1 MPSKCHP
8 RSPPPPGNSREGG
21 TYPVTAIEF
30 VDALGFLVLAIFGQT
45 KAESMAGAKTVGT
58 PKKPSTSAIT
68 KSTIGG
74 KIKATDDGTTYRQIV
89 ADIEA
94 KAKPQ
99 YSPPNEMGI
108 SDAGRAF
115 LEENKTRPGVIC
127 LPSGLQYR
135 VLKSGAATAKSPLRS
150 TECDVHYRG
159 KLIPADGGSEF
170 DSSYKRGKPATFAP
184 GNVIQGWTIALQ
196 LMGQG
201 DKWAIFVPPHMAY
214 GDAGRRDENRGQ
226 YIPAGAVLCFEIELV
241 SIHGTGKPRPARP
254 SDPFEP
260 PSDGSY
266 IAAKTF
272 DGARTGYVFT
282 TREYGTGYYRD
293 LQAVEQDISEMHAN
307 PKEEVP
313 VLATGGADHATDPP
327 SVLGDLSNQ
336 SDGGGEV
343 ESSGLFGRAPMKKT
357 SAKEAGLA
365 ALKLAADEIA
375 RPPPPLQPAAPPQP
389 PPQPPPELMARM
401 VSVTNPQDDSGA
413 VTGRSTKSTAR
424 RRRTG
429 TPEEQAL
436 REQLAEQMW
445 LTKATVGALETLL
458 LRLRLPTLKHALNDL
473 SLPSDGNKDEL
484 AARLINAMSELTPR
498 DPNIQKEWR
507 GIR

>member
-1 MPSKCHP
+1 
-8 RSPPPPGNSREGG
+8 
-21 TYPVTAIEF
+21 
-30 VDALGFLVLAIFGQT
+30 
-45 KAESMAGAKTVGT
+45 MAVMAKTVGT
-58 PKKPSTSAIT
+58 PQKPPTSANT
-68 KSTIGG
+68 KVTSGG
-74 KIKATDDGTTYRQIV
+74 KIKATIDGTTYRQIV

-94 KAKPQ
+94 KSTPQ
-99 YSPPNEMGI
+99 YSPPNERGI
-108 SDAGRAF
+108 SIAGSAF
-115 LEENKTRPGVIC
+115 LEENKARPGVVC

-159 KLIPADGGSEF
+159 KLIPAEGGIEF
-170 DSSYKRGKPATFAP
+170 DSSYKRSKPATFAP

-241 SIHGTGKPRPARP
+241 SVHGTGKPRPARP
-254 SDPFEP
+254 PNYIKP
-260 PSDGSY
+260 TPSDGSY

-282 TREYGTGYYRD
+282 TREHGAGYYRD
-293 LQAVEQDISEMHAN
+293 SQAVEQDISEMHAN
-307 PKEEVP
+307 PTEEVP
-313 VLATGGADHATDPP
+313 MMATGGADHATDPR

-336 SDGGGEV
+336 SDGGVEV

-357 SAKEAGLA
+357 SAKEAGLS

-375 RPPPPLQPAAPPQP
+375 RPPPPLQPVAPPQP

-401 VSVTNPQDDSGA
+401 VSLTNPQDDSGA

-429 TPEEQAL
+429 TPEELAL